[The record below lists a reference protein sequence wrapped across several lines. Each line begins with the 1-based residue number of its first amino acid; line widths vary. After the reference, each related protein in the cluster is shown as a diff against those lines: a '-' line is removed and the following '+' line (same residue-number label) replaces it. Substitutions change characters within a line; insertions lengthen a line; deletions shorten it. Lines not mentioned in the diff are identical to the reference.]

1 MSKGADQVND
11 AVDRVNNLSNENKE
25 HIDTLVNEI
34 SKFKV
39 E

>member
-1 MSKGADQVND
+1 MSSGAEQVNQSVNRVSTLS
-11 AVDRVNNLSNENKE
+11 VDNKE
-25 HIDTLVNEI
+25 HIDTLVHEI